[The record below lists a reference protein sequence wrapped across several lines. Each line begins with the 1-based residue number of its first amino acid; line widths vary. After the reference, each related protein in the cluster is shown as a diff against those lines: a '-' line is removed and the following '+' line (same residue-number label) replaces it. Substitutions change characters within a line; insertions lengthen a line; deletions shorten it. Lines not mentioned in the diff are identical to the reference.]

1 VQNSLLIIHFGGIAL
16 PAETFLPVCSSQ
28 LFLGKAKGEKTSG
41 QHAVR
46 GMDTDEQ
53 AHHCDVPNT
62 FIVNTE
68 AVDLAGI
75 KGKKMFLPGEVS
87 ITTGWYNREVSR
99 SRSTQSNEV

>member
-46 GMDTDEQ
+46 GMD
-53 AHHCDVPNT
+53 
-62 FIVNTE
+62 
-68 AVDLAGI
+68 
-75 KGKKMFLPGEVS
+75 
-87 ITTGWYNREVSR
+87 
-99 SRSTQSNEV
+99 